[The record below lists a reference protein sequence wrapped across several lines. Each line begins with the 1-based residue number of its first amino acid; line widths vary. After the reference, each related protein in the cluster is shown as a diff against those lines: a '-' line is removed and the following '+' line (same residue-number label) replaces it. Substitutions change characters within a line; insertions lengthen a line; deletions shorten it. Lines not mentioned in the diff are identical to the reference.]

1 MPDCGEQQLVFHIE
15 NMEQPSATAR
25 PYKTDRLNWF
35 SDNLC
40 IFFLFFSLYC
50 RKRKKTKITR
60 IRISSNESTTDKKN
74 SPIIALSHWCT
85 KWIPA

>member
-40 IFFLFFSLYC
+40 IFFLFFFSLYC
-50 RKRKKTKITR
+50 RKR
-60 IRISSNESTTDKKN
+60 EKKN
-74 SPIIALSHWCT
+74 KNNKNQNKFKRINNW
-85 KWIPA
+85 

>member
-40 IFFLFFSLYC
+40 IFFLFFFFHFIAA
-50 RKRKKTKITR
+50 KEKKKQ
-60 IRISSNESTTDKKN
+60 K
-74 SPIIALSHWCT
+74 
-85 KWIPA
+85 

>member
-1 MPDCGEQQLVFHIE
+1 MMPDCGEEQLVFHIE

-40 IFFLFFSLYC
+40 IFFLFFFHF
-50 RKRKKTKITR
+50 
-60 IRISSNESTTDKKN
+60 
-74 SPIIALSHWCT
+74 IA
-85 KWIPA
+85 A